1 MQRMVLKPL
10 SGIDNVRS
18 VACLMLLISLSEHE
32 SAYNAGVQVGVS
44 QDEAKRAA
52 VAASWRSKM
61 KKTTQVICCAVLGLA
76 AVLLPS
82 KAKAAT
88 DDDKKFLATAAQS
101 DQNEIALSQLA
112 VQKATNP
119 AVKAFADKM
128 VTEHTK
134 MTESMK
140 PFADSWG
147 LTPPSGPDADHQKE
161 LDKLNGLSG
170 ADFDKE
176 YMSQMVTDHSKALS
190 AFTTEAKDTKDVKFR
205 AAVIKGKTAV
215 AAHKN
220 MAYDLKKK
228 L

>member
-1 MQRMVLKPL
+1 
-10 SGIDNVRS
+10 
-18 VACLMLLISLSEHE
+18 
-32 SAYNAGVQVGVS
+32 
-44 QDEAKRAA
+44 
-52 VAASWRSKM
+52 M
-61 KKTTQVICCAVLGLA
+61 KKTTQMMCFAVLGFA
-76 AVLLPS
+76 AALVPTR
-82 KAKAAT
+82 AKAAT
-88 DDDKKFLATAAQS
+88 DDDKKFLAMAAQS

-112 VQKATNP
+112 EQKATNP
-119 AVKAFADKM
+119 AVKAFAEKM

-134 MTESMK
+134 MSASMK

-147 LTPPSGPDADHQKE
+147 LTPPTGPDADHQKE

-170 ADFDKE
+170 KDFDKE
-176 YMSQMVTDHSKALS
+176 YIDQMVTDHAKALS
-190 AFTTEAKDTKDVKFR
+190 AFTSEAKDTKDVKFQ

>member
-1 MQRMVLKPL
+1 
-10 SGIDNVRS
+10 
-18 VACLMLLISLSEHE
+18 
-32 SAYNAGVQVGVS
+32 
-44 QDEAKRAA
+44 
-52 VAASWRSKM
+52 M
-61 KKTTQVICCAVLGLA
+61 KKTTQVLCCAVLGFA
-76 AVLLPS
+76 ATLMPTR
-82 KAKAAT
+82 AKAVT
-88 DDDKKFLATAAQS
+88 DDDKKFLAMAAQS

-112 VQKATNP
+112 EQKATNP
-119 AVKAFADKM
+119 AVKAFAEKM

-170 ADFDKE
+170 TDFDKE
-176 YMSQMVTDHSKALS
+176 YMSQMVTDHTKALS

-205 AAVIKGKTAV
+205 AAVIKGKTIV